1 MTAMTMKPLG
11 LSLSGDFSPSPERI
25 RSDLLRRRREL
36 YGLPD
41 VVGALAAHAGAFRL
55 VELGIVPRSVF
66 DKYFWPVF
74 HILHPDAFAIVEN
87 ILINGTAARPPVGIA
102 EENPEFERRY
112 MGRWQIGID
121 LSEGRDFTP
130 TKD

>member
-1 MTAMTMKPLG
+1 MTMKPLG

-25 RSDLLRRRREL
+25 RSDLLRHRREL

-41 VVGALAAHAGAFRL
+41 VVGALATYADALHL
-55 VELGIVPRSVF
+55 VEIGIVPRSVF
-66 DKYFWPVF
+66 DEYFWPAF

-87 ILINGTAARPPVGIA
+87 ILLNGTADRPPVGI
-102 EENPEFERRY
+102 
-112 MGRWQIGID
+112 I
-121 LSEGRDFTP
+121 P

>member
-1 MTAMTMKPLG
+1 MTMKPLG

-41 VVGALAAHAGAFRL
+41 VVGALANHADALHL

-66 DKYFWPVF
+66 YEYFGPAF
-74 HILHPDAFAIVEN
+74 HIVHADALALLDVQA
-87 ILINGTAARPPVGIA
+87 INGTSARPPMGIA
-102 EENPEFERRY
+102 SVEE
-112 MGRWQIGID
+112 
-121 LSEGRDFTP
+121 TP
-130 TKD
+130 LVSAASIIYLAANSPTED